1 MVPLL
6 ILGDILPQSLIDIVE
21 ETVED
26 EDDEE
31 NDEND
36 EFDNDDNWLSDDTD
50 SESDS
55 D

>member
-21 ETVED
+21 KTVED

-31 NDEND
+31 NDE
-36 EFDNDDNWLSDDTD
+36 FDNDDSWLSDDTD